1 MIKEAL
7 KQAWTQARS
16 HRVVTLLY
24 VAGVALAV
32 ATVMGLS
39 IIWHVKLSPLYPEYN
54 RERLAYLRQ
63 IRASFSSGGMQW
75 NGISSR
81 FDHAWLDSLEHAEAV
96 AKVCY
101 SGSMAMVNDNVA
113 ALTKCTNAD
122 FFKVYDYEFLSGRPY
137 TDADD
142 ESGAFVTV
150 IDDLLA
156 KQLFGDWHAAQD
168 QTIKINGDDYRVVG
182 VVKHGSWLLPLS
194 YAQAFRPLAHERER
208 YPDWVGPIKATFLL
222 KSGSTFDQLRQEVA
236 QRVART
242 QEESDGFVELDIM
255 DQPVSHYEIAFD
267 DSGANESPY
276 TMGMMIF
283 AAVILL
289 LVPAVNLCGLMAES
303 VGSRLSEIGV
313 RKSFGASRASLL
325 TQILLENLALTIVG
339 AFLGLFAAWIVVKS
353 NSAWIFDVFNDG
365 SQDLMTTTNP
375 DVPLTMLIS
384 VPLFLIT
391 LASALVLCAEA
402 TLWPAWRC
410 LNRPITYALA
420 TDGGAHSQPASSRW
434 GRWLSN
440 SWIVVELVLITV
452 LAWVVLDPLVVR
464 KYDQSR
470 PLGYEPNRMA
480 IAFLGAYPEQ
490 SPKYNK
496 EMADSAG
503 VMSSYYR
510 MIEMLRSLPEVE
522 YATPLI
528 HHAKIE
534 DMSADLG
541 AFTGTTGDTVL
552 LSKISFVPGND
563 FFETYGIKLPEGMG
577 DVSNRSYSESEVLI
591 SHEAAR
597 RLFGQDQ
604 VAGESMVKIGGYG
617 LGDSRCTVVGT
628 ADDVRL
634 KSFMDVSSVV
644 FTPVQPGWQ
653 WLPLIQFQVALRLK
667 PGVDP
672 EHFAREHQDWLKQE
686 AHAGNFYGR
695 WFNTMDTQ
703 RDTLCISN
711 GIVSQNRIDI
721 ALAVFFLINLFLG
734 VVGTFY
740 LQTQRRAYEAGIR
753 KSFGAW
759 TGNIL
764 RRLMGEGC
772 LLTVGAWALGCLIFL
787 QYALKTGLAES
798 ECNVAVMLNDSWVRH
813 FWGHFGIISLIVLG
827 VMLVAVVLGVIL
839 PGWRIAR
846 TEPIEALKE
855 E

>member
-1 MIKEAL
+1 M
-7 KQAWTQARS
+7 
-16 HRVVTLLY
+16 VTLLY

-54 RERLAYLRQ
+54 RERLAYMREVR
-63 IRASFSSGGMQW
+63 ITFSTGGYQT

-101 SGSMAMVNDNVA
+101 SGSMAMVSDNVA
-113 ALTKCTNAD
+113 ALTKSTNAD

-168 QTIKINGDDYRVVG
+168 KTIKINGDDYRVVG
-182 VVKHGSWLLPLS
+182 VVRHGSWLLPLS
-194 YAQAFRPLAHERER
+194 YAQAFRPIAHERER

-222 KSGSTFDQLRQEVA
+222 KPGSTLDELRQEVA
-236 QRVART
+236 QRVAHT
-242 QEESDGFVELDIM
+242 QQESNGYVEIDIM

-276 TMGMMIF
+276 TMDLMIF

-303 VGSRLSEIGV
+303 VGSRLSEIGI

-353 NSAWIFDVFNDG
+353 NSAWIFDVFNAG
-365 SQDLMTTTNP
+365 SQDLMTTVNP

-391 LASALVLCAEA
+391 LASAMVLCAVA

-420 TDGGAHSQPASSRW
+420 TDGNAHSQPTSRRW

-440 SWIVVELVLITV
+440 FWIVVELVLITV
-452 LAWVVLDPLVVR
+452 LAWIVLDPLMVR

-470 PLGYEPNRMA
+470 SLGYEPDRMA
-480 IAFLGAYPEQ
+480 IAFLGCYPEQ
-490 SPKYNK
+490 SPKYDK

-503 VMSSYYR
+503 VMSSFFR
-510 MIEMLRSLPEVE
+510 MIDMLRSLPEVE

-534 DMSADLG
+534 DVSFECGPYIG
-541 AFTGTTGDTVL
+541 ATGDTVVL
-552 LSKISFVPGND
+552 GRISFVPGTD
-563 FFETYGIKLPEGMG
+563 FFETYGIKLPEGLG
-577 DVSNRSYSESEVLI
+577 NVSNRSYSESEVLI

-604 VAGESMVKIGGYG
+604 VAGEPIVRIGGW
-617 LGDSRCTVVGT
+617 GDTRFTVIGT
-628 ADDVRL
+628 ADDVRP

-644 FTPVQPGWQ
+644 YTPVQPGWQ
-653 WLPLIQFQVALRLK
+653 WLPLVQFQVALRLK
-667 PGVDP
+667 PGVSP
-672 EHFAREHQDWLKQE
+672 ETFVRERQDWLMQE

-740 LQTQRRAYEAGIR
+740 LQTERRAYEAGIR

-764 RRLMGEGC
+764 RRLLGEGC

-787 QYALKTGLAES
+787 QYAIKTGLAQS
-798 ECNVAVMLNDSWVRH
+798 ECSYEVMLNDSWVRH
-813 FWGHFGIISLIVLG
+813 FWEHFGIISLIVLS

-846 TEPIEALKE
+846 TEPIDALKE